1 MEDGGAGGLKFSFLL
16 PLLALTATGCT
27 SIGAQRMGIDRSDY
41 SMRLLQNNKEQLL
54 LNIVAIR
61 YGDAPAFLEVS
72 SVISQYT
79 REGSVH
85 ADFGIHPA
93 PDDADG
99 SAGAN
104 LLLRETPTITYAP
117 LSGERFSRSMLS
129 PIPPASL
136 LAMMEAGWSAEYL
149 LRLSAR
155 SINGVRA
162 GSHDPLFAGVGD
174 PQFPLIIEAIGRL
187 QRSGGIAMH
196 IERDEK
202 SHFTARAIL
211 SRTPTERDRTDL
223 DFIRRTLNLPGD
235 AKELALRFGAAQPAP
250 GQLAIGSRSM
260 FEIFTEMAQGVDL
273 PDKDR
278 NGRATGGQAD
288 SAGSPLVRIHSGP
301 NRPVD
306 AHVAIRYRGNWF
318 WIDGTDTESKRMFLI
333 TQILLSLNDSSSANN
348 NAPLVTIPTG

>member
-1 MEDGGAGGLKFSFLL
+1 MKFSFVL
-16 PLLALTATGCT
+16 PLLILSATGCT

-61 YGDAPAFLEVS
+61 YGDAPAFLEVN

-99 SAGAN
+99 TAGAN
-104 LLLRETPTITYAP
+104 VLLRETPTITYAP

-155 SINGVRA
+155 SINGVRS
-162 GSHDPLFAGVGD
+162 GSHDPLFAGGAD
-174 PQFPLIIEAIGRL
+174 PQFPLIVKAIGRL
-187 QRSGGIAMH
+187 QRSGGIALH

-202 SHFTARAIL
+202 SHFTARAVL
-211 SRTPTERDRTDL
+211 SRSPSDVDRADL
-223 DFIRRTLNLPGD
+223 EFIKRALNLPGD
-235 AKELALRFGAAQPAP
+235 AKELAIRFGAAQPAP

-260 FEIFTEMAQGVDL
+260 FEILTEMAQGVEL
-273 PDKDR
+273 PVKDR
-278 NGRATGGQAD
+278 DGRVTDGQTGVAGAD
-288 SAGSPLVRIHSGP
+288 AAGEPPLVRIHCGP
-301 NRPVD
+301 DRPAD
-306 AHVAIRYRGNWF
+306 PHVAIRYRGSWF
-318 WIDGTDTESKRMFLI
+318 WIDGTDSESKRMFLI
-333 TQILLSLNDSSSANN
+333 TQILLSLNDSSTANN